1 MHILVIKAEIIPTQS
16 FIVQPFTARVVRQ
29 VLFKIAKRTEVEW
42 LKSTLTSSQPNKPYA
57 YTPLYYNGIP
67 LYKSPDN
74 PRPII
79 LEAGKKYSFRVSII
93 LKKIEDISILYGFL
107 DRLELYGDK
116 KVDLIISKVEVCD
129 ERIVTLNLKLKKRI
143 IMMFETPTLL
153 QLPKPRK
160 HSKVNRYLPFPV
172 PGLIFRSLKEHWNT
186 YADEKITSSSWRA
199 DYALVVESYR
209 IKPCTVAYDAKRRI
223 RGFVGWTQFRI
234 LTRGEKLINALS
246 KLLAYAQLM
255 NIGKSRSSGF
265 GVVKVQPIKRH
276 NSTIDVIHR

>member
-1 MHILVIKAEIIPTQS
+1 MQILVVNAEIIPNQS
-16 FIVQPFTARVVRQ
+16 FVVQPFTARVVRQ
-29 VLFKIAKRTEVEW
+29 ILFKIAEKTGAEW
-42 LKSTLTSSQPNKPYA
+42 LSNSLASSQPNKPYA
-57 YTPLYYNGIP
+57 YTPLYYNGTP
-67 LYKSPDN
+67 LYK
-74 PRPII
+74 RPENTKPLI
-79 LEAGKKYSFRVSII
+79 LDKGKKYSFRVSII
-93 LKKIEDISILYGFL
+93 LRKLEDTSILYGFYEKL
-107 DRLELYGDK
+107 KLYGEK
-116 KVDLIISKVEVCD
+116 NIDLMIAKVEILD
-129 ERIVTLNLKLKKRI
+129 EQVITLNLKPWERI
-143 IMMFETPTLL
+143 VMIFETPTLL

-160 HSKVNRYLPFPV
+160 PSKVNRYLPFPV
-172 PGLIFRSLKEHWNT
+172 PSLVFRSLKEHWNT

-234 LTRGEKLINALS
+234 QTRGEKLINALS

-276 NSTIDVIHR
+276 NSPINVSHQ